1 MVFAR
6 ADQAM
11 QSARTRGTSMQA
23 SGSTRTPQREP
34 WKKVEELCDRYLGGR
49 PSEAALQVLRNAEQQ
64 RPEVRDFVERAF
76 RLMAISKFNPRD
88 FSPFVARFFTVIA
101 PGILPGAWGGI
112 VPPFTLP
119 GRHRKIDAYL
129 RSNEWADFEPG
140 TVLLDVGCG
149 FPPQTSIEAAEAF
162 PEWRIVGA
170 DPTFEQYLLYDER
183 ENYACLDRTGSVRY
197 FQAGRPD
204 EFLRLYTDRD
214 ATIQHFSQ
222 AFAQLLPSLPTDEGT
237 LSTAEHGGRRLVR
250 HPLSAYERS
259 NLKFVQGG
267 FGSSGLPEAGVVRS
281 FNVLIYYDADFRHE
295 AEEWV
300 ARVLRPGG
308 LFICG
313 RDDSESLNAHY
324 SVYRSE
330 GGRLV
335 EKEFAF
341 GVETVRHSV
350 WFALHDGERETW
362 RLAELLGTLRSDR
375 EFLRDY
381 DARLDALLAE
391 NKMAVRD
398 GNGCLVEPPDPME
411 PSRALPVYHE
421 IVREIEAE
429 FADRAVSVLQRA
441 GLHAWRNPVGHIAV
455 GA

>member
-1 MVFAR
+1 
-6 ADQAM
+6 
-11 QSARTRGTSMQA
+11 MQA
-23 SGSTRTPQREP
+23 SRGTETPEREP
-34 WKKVEELCDRYLGGR
+34 WNKVEELCDRYLGGR

-76 RLMAISKFNPRD
+76 RLMALSKFDPCD

-101 PGILPGAWGGI
+101 PAILPGAWGGI

-129 RSNEWADFEPG
+129 RLNEWAKFEPG

-149 FPPQTSIEAAEAF
+149 FPPETSIEAAEAF
-162 PEWRIVGA
+162 PEWQIVGA
-170 DPTFEQYLLYDER
+170 DPTFEQYLLYDECG
-183 ENYACLDRTGSVRY
+183 NYACLDWTGRVRY
-197 FQAGRPD
+197 FQASRPE
-204 EFLRLYTDRD
+204 EFLRLYSDRD
-214 ATIQHFSQ
+214 ATIRHFSQ
-222 AFAQLLPSLPTDEGT
+222 AFAQLLPSLPIDEGT
-237 LSTAEHGGRRLVR
+237 LSTAEHDGRRLVR
-250 HPLSAYERS
+250 RPLSAYERP
-259 NLKFVQGG
+259 NLKLVQGG

-281 FNVLIYYDADFRHE
+281 FNVLIYYDADFRRD

-300 ARVLRPGG
+300 AQVLRPGG
-308 LFICG
+308 LFVCG

-362 RLAELLGTLRSDR
+362 RLAKLLGILRSDK

-381 DARLDALLAE
+381 DARLDVLLAE
-391 NKMAVRD
+391 NKIAVRD
-398 GNGCLVEPPDPME
+398 QNGCLAEPPDPIDAAL
-411 PSRALPVYHE
+411 ALPVYRE
-421 IVREIEAE
+421 ITREIEAE

-441 GLHAWRNPVGHIAV
+441 GLRAWRNPVGHIAV
-455 GA
+455 GT

>member
-1 MVFAR
+1 MRPLPGR
-6 ADQAM
+6 ASIRSRTSSAQERGTTTAG
-11 QSARTRGTSMQA
+11 SARFRGACVSA
-23 SGSTRTPQREP
+23 HGNREIQ
-34 WKKVEELCDRYLGGR
+34 
-49 PSEAALQVLRNAEQQ
+49 S
-64 RPEVRDFVERAF
+64 
-76 RLMAISKFNPRD
+76 
-88 FSPFVARFFTVIA
+88 ARFFTLRGTLLHSDRA
-101 PGILPGAWGGI
+101 GHFAWRLGGI

-129 RSNEWADFEPG
+129 RSNQWANFEPG

-183 ENYACLDRTGSVRY
+183 ENYACIDRTGSVRY

-204 EFLRLYTDRD
+204 EFLRLYSDRD

-222 AFAQLLPSLPTDEGT
+222 AFAQLLPSLPTDEGA
-237 LSTAEHGGRRLVR
+237 LSSAEHGGRRLVR
-250 HPLSAYERS
+250 HPLSAYERP

-281 FNVLIYYDADFRHE
+281 FNVLIYYDADFRRE

-308 LFICG
+308 LFACG

-341 GVETVRHSV
+341 GIEMVRHSV
-350 WFALHDGERETW
+350 WFALHDDEQD
-362 RLAELLGTLRSDR
+362 LAACGAIGNSAVRSGIS
-375 EFLRDY
+375 
-381 DARLDALLAE
+381 ARLRRPLGRSLGRE
-391 NKMAVRD
+391 QD
-398 GNGCLVEPPDPME
+398 GRSG
-411 PSRALPVYHE
+411 
-421 IVREIEAE
+421 
-429 FADRAVSVLQRA
+429 
-441 GLHAWRNPVGHIAV
+441 
-455 GA
+455 

>member
-1 MVFAR
+1 MEERRRVMRPLPGR
-6 ADQAM
+6 APVRSRTS
-11 QSARTRGTSMQA
+11 SAQERRTA
-23 SGSTRTPQREP
+23 
-34 WKKVEELCDRYLGGR
+34 
-49 PSEAALQVLRNAEQQ
+49 

-76 RLMAISKFNPRD
+76 RLMALSKFDPRD

-129 RSNEWADFEPG
+129 RANEWANFEPG

-183 ENYACLDRTGSVRY
+183 ENYACLDRTGRVRY
-197 FQAGRPD
+197 FQASRPE
-204 EFLRLYTDRD
+204 EFLPLYSDRD

-237 LSTAEHGGRRLVR
+237 LSTAEHDGRRLVR

-259 NLKFVQGG
+259 NLTFVQGG

-281 FNVLIYYDADFRHE
+281 FNVLIYYDADFRRE

-300 ARVLRPGG
+300 AQVLRPGG
-308 LFICG
+308 LFVCG

-375 EFLRDY
+375 EFLHDY
-381 DARLDALLAE
+381 DTRLDALLAE
-391 NKMAVRD
+391 NRMAIRD
-398 GNGCLVEPPDPME
+398 EKGCLVEPPDPIE
-411 PSRALPVYHE
+411 AARALPVYQEIAHE
-421 IVREIEAE
+421 IEGE
-429 FADRAVSVLQRA
+429 FADRAVSVLKRA

>member
-1 MVFAR
+1 MHA
-6 ADQAM
+6 
-11 QSARTRGTSMQA
+11 SAGT
-23 SGSTRTPQREP
+23 GTPEREP
-34 WKKVEELCDRYLGGR
+34 WNKIEELCDRHLGGR
-49 PSEAALQVLRNAEQQ
+49 PSQAALEVLRNAEQQ

-76 RLMAISKFNPRD
+76 RLMELSKFDPRD

-101 PGILPGAWGGI
+101 PGILPGAWGGS

-129 RSNEWADFEPG
+129 RSNEWANFEPG
-140 TVLLDVGCG
+140 TVFLDVGCG
-149 FPPQTSIEAAEAF
+149 FPPQTSIEAAQAF
-162 PEWRIVGA
+162 PEWQIVGA

-183 ENYACLDRTGSVRY
+183 ENYACLDRTGRVRY
-197 FQAGRPD
+197 FQATRPE
-204 EFLRLYTDRD
+204 EFLRLYSDRN
-214 ATIQHFSQ
+214 ATIQHFSE
-222 AFAQLLPSLPTDEGT
+222 AFAQLLPSLPADEGT
-237 LSTAEHGGRRLVR
+237 RSTAEQGGKRLVR
-250 HPLSAYERS
+250 HPLHAYERS
-259 NLKFVQGG
+259 NLKFVQAG

-281 FNVLIYYDADFRHE
+281 FNVLIYYDKDFRRA

-300 ARVLRPGG
+300 AQVLRPGG
-308 LFICG
+308 LFVCG

-341 GVETVRHSV
+341 GIETVRYCV

-362 RLAELLGTLRSDR
+362 RLAELLGILRSDR

-391 NKMAVRD
+391 NRLALRD
-398 GNGCLVEPPDPME
+398 ENGFLVEAPDPVE
-411 PSRALPVYHE
+411 PAQALRVYHE
-421 IVREIEAE
+421 IARQIEGE
-429 FADRAVSVLQRA
+429 FADRAVSVLMRA

>member
-1 MVFAR
+1 
-6 ADQAM
+6 
-11 QSARTRGTSMQA
+11 MQA
-23 SGSTRTPQREP
+23 SGGTGIPGRER
-34 WKKVEELCDRYLGGR
+34 WNKVEELCDRYLGGR

-76 RLMAISKFNPRD
+76 RLMALSKFDPRD
-88 FSPFVARFFTVIA
+88 FSTFVSRFFTVIA

-129 RSNEWADFEPG
+129 RSNEWANFEPG

-183 ENYACLDRTGSVRY
+183 ENYACLDRTGRVRY
-197 FQAGRPD
+197 FQASRPE
-204 EFLRLYTDRD
+204 EFLRLYSDRD

-237 LSTAEHGGRRLVR
+237 LSTAEHDGRRLVR

-259 NLKFVQGG
+259 NLTFVQGG
-267 FGSSGLPEAGVVRS
+267 FGSRDLPEAGVVRS
-281 FNVLIYYDADFRHE
+281 FNVLIYYDAHFRRE

-300 ARVLRPGG
+300 AQVLRPGG
-308 LFICG
+308 LFVCG
-313 RDDSESLNAHY
+313 RNDSESLNAHY

-362 RLAELLGTLRSDR
+362 RLAELLGILRSDR

-381 DARLDALLAE
+381 DARLDGLLAE
-391 NKMAVRD
+391 NRMAVRD
-398 GNGCLVEPPDPME
+398 ENGHLAEPPDPIE
-411 PSRALPVYHE
+411 AARALPVYQE
-421 IVREIEAE
+421 IMREIEAE